1 MTLILFLTLGIS
13 NKSIPSAGLIKGLCG
28 KLYAAGVKS
37 GYGRRA
43 VWLNNSCFLS
53 AKLAVLFAKSKK
65 SALCQIYTCALT
77 VCRSLSACAVC
88 LTVCTFH
95 CLHVSVWE
103 NVETHITIN
112 IFILYFMAVDDILN
126 KHSYL
131 MSDRTVQQMLIWH
144 NEKKSVEFFS
154 LVTRQRTCT

>member
-13 NKSIPSAGLIKGLCG
+13 NKSIPSEGLIKGLCG

-53 AKLAVLFAKSKK
+53 AKLAVLFGKSKK

-77 VCRSLSACAVC
+77 VCRGLSACAVC

-103 NVETHITIN
+103 NVEKHITIN
-112 IFILYFMAVDDILN
+112 IYSVFYGCWWHFKQAQLPNVRQDSPTNVDMAQW
-126 KHSYL
+126 K
-131 MSDRTVQQMLIWH
+131 
-144 NEKKSVEFFS
+144 KKSVEFLS
-154 LVTRQRTCT
+154 LVTR

>member
-1 MTLILFLTLGIS
+1 M
-13 NKSIPSAGLIKGLCG
+13 
-28 KLYAAGVKS
+28 
-37 GYGRRA
+37 
-43 VWLNNSCFLS
+43 NNSCFLS

-144 NEKKSVEFFS
+144 NEKKSVKFFS
-154 LVTRQRTCT
+154 LVTR